1 MKDKRRLLVMSLSA
15 ILVLALVIVG
25 IWLFSGDKEP
35 EDVSFIQLLADP
47 DEYDG
52 AWIRVIGVG
61 NLEEE
66 NNCLCLGKDDLTYS
80 TGNAFWI
87 ELGSGV
93 SYQDSKKYN
102 GEYVIVEG
110 IFDADNRGHGDA
122 FCGAIEEIRR
132 YESWHMYRNC
142 TPMELYT
149 CTQNKDNSY
158 TCQVLDRKGNV
169 LFSEKG
175 LHREPHVE
183 EINDHTLSLTVQ
195 TGTGLSTNWAVYCD
209 IENSLVSE
217 TFHYV
222 LLAQKDYVVYADYQ
236 DGQHKIVVQNLFD
249 KSQYYEEIPLADC
262 SPVAGDVVLG
272 AKPDGDGYAVV
283 TYRKGSEYT
292 ETELTISLP

>member
-1 MKDKRRLLVMSLSA
+1 MKDKRKLLVIGLSA
-15 ILVLALVIVG
+15 ILVLTLVIVG
-25 IWLFSGDKEP
+25 IWLFSGDNEP

-52 AWIRVIGVG
+52 EWIRVIGVG

-66 NNCLCLGKDDLTYS
+66 NNCLCLGKDDLTYC

-87 ELGSGV
+87 ELDSGI

-102 GEYVIVEG
+102 GEYVVVEG
-110 IFDADNRGHGDA
+110 IFDADNKGHMDA
-122 FCGAIEEIRR
+122 FCGAIVEIRR

-142 TPMELYT
+142 TPLELYT

-169 LFSEKG
+169 LFSKND
-175 LHREPHVE
+175 LRREPHVE
-183 EINDHTLSLTVQ
+183 EVNDHTLSLTVQ

-209 IENSLVSE
+209 VENSLVSE

-222 LLAQKDYVVYADYQ
+222 LLSQKDYVVYADYQ

-249 KSQYYEEIPLADC
+249 KSQYFEEIPLADC